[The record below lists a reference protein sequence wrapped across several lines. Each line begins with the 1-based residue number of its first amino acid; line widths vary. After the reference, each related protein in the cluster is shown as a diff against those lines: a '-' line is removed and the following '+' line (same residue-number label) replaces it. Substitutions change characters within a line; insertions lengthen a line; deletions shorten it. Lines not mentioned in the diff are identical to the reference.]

1 MSQESITALF
11 HNQKDFYPDKEQNF
25 NQLYVSQSPELNL
38 EYDSEKAEIQ
48 FQPILEVIDQNFT
61 SIKDLKILEIGGSSG
76 ILSKKLQEKGATV
89 TMLEVEPSFVNKAK
103 QRGINAQLYNGIDMS
118 SVIRQQL
125 FDIIIANRVFEE
137 IVMSEYQIKK
147 SLIQARQHLRKDGLL
162 ITGTQNPDA
171 VRENIFTITGFK
183 KETISQTPFH
193 QYITQVS
200 TYRK

>member
-11 HNQKDFYPDKEQNF
+11 HNQKDTIPDKNSGF
-25 NQLYVSQSPELNL
+25 NQTYANQSIELRL
-38 EYDSEKAEIQ
+38 DYDPKQAEYQ
-48 FQPILEVIDQNFT
+48 FQPILEIINQNFP
-61 SIKDLKILEIGGSSG
+61 SLEDKTVLEVGGSSG
-76 ILSKKLQEKGATV
+76 ILSRILQEKGATV

>member
-1 MSQESITALF
+1 
-11 HNQKDFYPDKEQNF
+11 
-25 NQLYVSQSPELNL
+25 
-38 EYDSEKAEIQ
+38 
-48 FQPILEVIDQNFT
+48 
-61 SIKDLKILEIGGSSG
+61 
-76 ILSKKLQEKGATV
+76 
-89 TMLEVEPSFVNKAK
+89 MLEVEPSFVNKAK